1 MLVEICMEVIHDLVY
16 EFCMSHFYVTPILN
30 VATEST
36 RINYEH
42 ELVTGVGAWS
52 KPLTPT

>member
-42 ELVTGVGAWS
+42 ELVTGVGA
-52 KPLTPT
+52 